1 MAPPPVEAPPKSRL
15 TLGLEV
21 EFYAALKAS
30 AFNRILVH
38 GCIASLLGERLR
50 QLRLSGPDGFGSKFK
65 VVVKSKKYP
74 CDAKYIDYAQWTL
87 TTDATAQPQNPEWF
101 AGYESQPIEIISPP
115 YWALTTHWENDLQRI
130 FSSRMGQYNPISAR
144 ELCLYYELNNTT
156 SIHVHVGNGVDPD
169 SSFPFHTVRNLAMI
183 LLVYEPAMD
192 RLLDAKL
199 YPLPTL
205 VDNRDRSQDPE
216 SISSF
221 ETPYF
226 QPPNLPAQS
235 PRRVLARHLFNTC
248 MDIRS
253 VIRAM
258 SPLPPDETLT
268 PDCPWYYKFNFNPLL
283 DSLDIPPPVF
293 SDPEPEPTPE
303 VKAGKETSNGHT
315 EPTMPAPP
323 SEPQSPPRP
332 KSYSAPKRK
341 SPTIEF
347 RQQIGTLDPD
357 TMIHWIRFLTA
368 LVEFSSKLTDRAV
381 VEFLGLE
388 DIDIEYFPSTDED
401 PPMEDEERTPYVN
414 IGPPTDPSISLSA
427 LALLTSMQPI
437 GSLARLLT
445 AMESVNIDLDA
456 EITRHWKR
464 KVSP

>member
-1 MAPPPVEAPPKSRL
+1 MAPPPVGTPLRSRL

-21 EFYAALKAS
+21 EFYAALKS
-30 AFNRILVH
+30 PVFNGILVH
-38 GCIASLLGERLR
+38 GCIASLLSGRLR
-50 QLRLSGPDGFGSKFK
+50 HLRLSGPDGFGSKFK
-65 VVVKSKKYP
+65 VVVESKKYP

-87 TTDATAQPQNPEWF
+87 TTDATAQPQNPEW
-101 AGYESQPIEIISPP
+101 
-115 YWALTTHWENDLQRI
+115 
-130 FSSRMGQYNPISAR
+130 MGRYNPISAR
-144 ELCLYYELNNTT
+144 EISLYSELNNTT

-183 LLVYEPAMD
+183 LLVYEPALD

-199 YPLPTL
+199 YPPPTL
-205 VDNRDRSQDPE
+205 IGNRDRSQDPE
-216 SISSF
+216 SISSI

-283 DSLDIPPPVF
+283 DSLNIPPPVF
-293 SDPEPEPTPE
+293 SDPEPEPTAE
-303 VKAGKETSNGHT
+303 VKVGKGTSNGHA

-323 SEPQSPPRP
+323 AEPQSPPRP
-332 KSYSAPKRK
+332 KSYPAPKRK

-357 TMIHWIRFLTA
+357 TMVYWIKFLTA
-368 LVEFSSKLTDRAV
+368 LVEFSSKLSDQAV

-388 DIDIEYFPSTDED
+388 DIDIEYLSSTDEG
-401 PPMEDEERTPYVN
+401 PPMEDEERTPYVT
-414 IGPPTDPSISLSA
+414 IRPPTDPSISLSA
-427 LALLTSMQPI
+427 LALLTSMQPV
-437 GSLARLLT
+437 GSLSRLLT
-445 AMESVNIDLDA
+445 AMESVNIDLDS
-456 EITRHWKR
+456 ESTRHWRR